1 LLLVA
6 AIGVGAFVY
15 AGSDTSAGRKSTA
28 TVVKEESANSS
39 NTSTVT
45 TVKKADSQPVTSNS
59 VASASPTPKPSSD
72 DNVFHVGDDAKPELD
87 GYEAREVFVGLS
99 PSVVV
104 PGKTI
109 EISVRGFHPNEPVT
123 ISIDPA
129 PAVGGGRNDKAAVVP
144 STGLVIKTD
153 PRGRG
158 KIKIPVTQAPGR
170 WIVTALGTVTDSSG
184 AKRSSA
190 AFLKVVLK
198 K

>member
-87 GYEAREVFVGLS
+87 GYEARKVFVGVS
-99 PSVVV
+99 PSYAVVGRKLEV
-104 PGKTI
+104 Q
-109 EISVRGFHPNEPVT
+109 VRGFGPGEIVKVEFIHSVNGVT
-123 ISIDPA
+123 T
-129 PAVGGGRNDKAAVVP
+129 VGGGAD
-144 STGLVIKTD
+144 IKTD
-153 PRGRG
+153 QRGRG
-158 KIKIPVTQAPGR
+158 KGPAVAPATGD
-170 WIVTALGTVTDSSG
+170 VYLVKAVGQTS
-184 AKRSSA
+184 KRSA
-190 AFLKVVLK
+190 AASLKVVLK